1 MDHQGFTKLHA
12 ECDSA
17 RHDYFAETEITSTML
32 AKCTPEPLGFQERLA
47 LAAQGIAENQAH
59 LTYLGIRDV
68 LLDAARLGYGSA
80 S

>member
-32 AKCTPEPLGFQERLA
+32 AKCTPEPLGFKERLA
-47 LAAQGIAENQAH
+47 LAAQGIVENQAH

-68 LLDAARLGYGSA
+68 LLDAARLGYGST

>member
-1 MDHQGFTKLHA
+1 MDQKGFSKLHA

-47 LAAQGIAENQAH
+47 LAAQGIAENNAH
-59 LTYLGIRDV
+59 RMYLGIRDV
-68 LLDAARLGYGSA
+68 LLEAARLGYGSA
-80 S
+80 T